1 MAAYVIVEIEVTD
14 PSTYETYKQK
24 AAVSVKAH
32 GGRFIVRGGTAASL
46 EGGWQPK
53 RIVVLEFESL
63 EKATRWWTSEDYAEA
78 KAMRQRSAHTRM
90 IAVEGVPGDP
100 APPGSGRA

>member
-14 PSTYETYKQK
+14 PCTYEIYKQK
-24 AAVSVKAH
+24 AAASLKAH
-32 GGRFIVRGGTAASL
+32 GGRFIVRGGAATSL

-53 RIVVLEFESL
+53 RIVVLEFGSVDE
-63 EKATRWWTSEDYAEA
+63 ATRWWASEDYAEA